1 MDKLQSKLNN
11 FVKVRTIPAVLNAL
25 LQELEDDNSS
35 VKSIAALIGKDLA
48 LTARVLRA
56 ANAAFYGRSSEIT
69 TVEAAAHLIGT
80 RAIKALALSVS
91 FFDIVR
97 QSGKIDQFDLKDFW
111 RHNLET
117 AVISDRL
124 AAAMGTAP
132 LAREEAFVCGL
143 LHDLGILFFVQ
154 EYPVEYMKLLPT
166 VKSGRLLVESEKQ
179 VFGMSHDEIGGRIA
193 RMWRLPETIVT
204 SIANHH
210 QQLPTD
216 NGSGTLQPWQIV
228 NIAHVFVHGGID
240 VDAEPSSDRIKQRI
254 KLAELAGIDPG
265 GLTEIIKGV
274 PNEVLDAA
282 SFLDIDIG
290 DPLALLKRANDELG
304 FLYEE
309 YEKTMVENA
318 GLQAS
323 LAEQEKNR
331 IALEALRTTL
341 ATFSH
346 YVNNATA
353 AIIGRAQILGLYLN
367 QGKLDDPEGKI
378 AESMRIIS
386 ESVDVISA
394 VLEELKEYP
403 EYKTVTYHGHS
414 NILDIDKKIKARLGR
429 LA

>member
-1 MDKLQSKLNN
+1 MDNLQSKLNN
-11 FVKVRTIPAVLNAL
+11 FVKTRTIPAVLNAL
-25 LQELEDDNSS
+25 LQEIEDNNSS
-35 VKSIAALIGKDLA
+35 VKSIAALISKDLS

-56 ANAAFYGRSSEIT
+56 ANSAFYGRSTEIK
-69 TVEAAAHLIGT
+69 TVEAAIHLIGT

-91 FFDIVR
+91 FFDIVG
-97 QSGKIDQFDLKDFW
+97 QSGKTGQFDFKAFW

-117 AVISDRL
+117 AVICDRL
-124 AAAMGTAP
+124 ASAIGSVY
-132 LAREEAFVCGL
+132 REETFFCGL

-154 EYPVEYMKLLPT
+154 ECGTEYAELLRLN
-166 VKSGRLLVESEKQ
+166 KSGAQLIEAERK
-179 VFGMSHDEIGGRIA
+179 VFGMGHDEIGEQIA
-193 RMWRLPETIVT
+193 RMWRLPD
-204 SIANHH
+204 SIAESIGNHH
-210 QQLPTD
+210 KQLAIDLTD
-216 NGSGTLQPWQIV
+216 RALEPWQIV
-228 NIAHVFVHGGID
+228 NIAHVFVHEGID
-240 VDAEPSSDRIKQRI
+240 VESELSAEKITRRAQLADRT
-254 KLAELAGIDPG
+254 GIDANR
-265 GLTEIIKGV
+265 LAALLKSV
-274 PNEVLDAA
+274 PNEVVDAA

-290 DPLALLKRANDELG
+290 EPLSLLKKANDELG
-304 FLYEE
+304 ALYEE
-309 YEKTMVENA
+309 YEKIIVTNA
-318 GLQAS
+318 RLQAS
-323 LAEQEKNR
+323 LSEQEKNR
-331 IALEALRTTL
+331 VALEALKTTL